1 MSLRAIIAISN
12 NNFRKIRHDKRTLAM
27 IIVMPLM
34 FMFLFGFTF
43 SGEPE
48 NVRTFL
54 VNEDVGVQGTLN
66 TTQGPVPVLVRF
78 SDFIIDNFDTKKL
91 KIVEEDNLDGALAE
105 VEDGLAW
112 AVIHFPANFS
122 QGIVNWASSV
132 GNASAIYP
140 GDISFDLIPV
150 EETNLTLH
158 VDGTNTQVAASVIA
172 EVGGAISET
181 IEQFNP
187 DFSLTSLVRT
197 HFVYGENARFI
208 DFFAPGIIAITVTM
222 ITIILTIVSFVHER
236 TDGTLDRLFV
246 SPLKPSD
253 IVFGYTLTF
262 TIIAIFQS
270 VELLAVAWL
279 VFDITFVGSI
289 LLALGLIVLY
299 AVGILG
305 MGILLSTLAKNEFQA
320 IQFVPLVFVPSLI
333 LAGILWPI
341 ESMPEVV
348 RPASTIIATTYVT
361 EGLRSIMIRG
371 WGPAEIWL
379 EILALVIFAF
389 VTLVGSIILVYKN
402 SNRIGVKKRS

>member
-1 MSLRAIIAISN
+1 
-12 NNFRKIRHDKRTLAM
+12 M
-27 IIVMPLM
+27 IIIMPLM

-43 SGEPE
+43 AGEPE
-48 NVRTFL
+48 NIRTFL
-54 VNEDVGVQGTLN
+54 VNEDAGVQATVN
-66 TTQGPVPVLVRF
+66 TSQGPVPVHIHF
-78 SDFIIDNFDTKKL
+78 SEAIIENFDTEKL
-91 KIVEEDNLDGALAE
+91 TIVEEDNIDEALAE
-105 VEDGLAW
+105 VEDGNAW
-112 AVIHFPANFS
+112 AVIHFPGNFS

-132 GNASAIYP
+132 GNASALYP
-140 GDISFDLIPV
+140 GDVEFDVIPV
-150 EETNLTLH
+150 EEANLTLH

-172 EVGGAISET
+172 EVGEAISET

-187 DFSLTSLVRT
+187 DFSVTSLLLT
-197 HFVYGENARFI
+197 HYVYGENARFI

-246 SPLKPSD
+246 SPAKPSD
-253 IVFGYTLTF
+253 IVLGYTVTF

-299 AVGILG
+299 AIGILG
-305 MGILLSTLAKNEFQA
+305 LGILLSTLAKNEFQA

-341 ESMPEVV
+341 ESMPEIV
-348 RPASTIIATTYVT
+348 RPVSSIIATTYVT

-371 WGPAEIWL
+371 WGAAEIWI
-379 EILALVIFAF
+379 EILALVIFAI
-389 VTLVGSIILVYKN
+389 VTLVGSILLVYKN
-402 SNRIGVKKRS
+402 SNRLGVKRKKS

>member
-1 MSLRAIIAISN
+1 MSMRSIVAIAN
-12 NNFRKIRHDKRTLAM
+12 NNFRKIRHDRRTVGM
-27 IIVMPLM
+27 IVVMPLM

-43 SGEPE
+43 AGEPE

-54 VNEDVGVQGTLN
+54 VSEDTGVLASVN
-66 TTQGPVPVLVRF
+66 TPQGPVQVQIYF
-78 SDFIIDNFDTKKL
+78 SEAIIDNFDTNKL
-91 KIVEEDNLDGALAE
+91 TIVEDDFDDALNE
-105 VEDGLAW
+105 VEEGRAW

-132 GNASAIYP
+132 GNASALYP
-140 GDISFDLIPV
+140 GDVDFVVIPV
-150 EETNLTLH
+150 EEANLTLH

-172 EVGGAISET
+172 EVSGAIGET

-187 DFSLTSLVRT
+187 DFSITSLVRT
-197 HFVYGENARFI
+197 RFVYGEDAEFI

-246 SPLKPSD
+246 SPAKPSD

-262 TIIAIFQS
+262 TVIAMFQS
-270 VELLAVAWL
+270 IELLIVAWL

-299 AVGILG
+299 AIGILG
-305 MGILLSTLAKNEFQA
+305 LGILLSTLAKNEFQA

-341 ESMPEVV
+341 ESMPEII
-348 RPASTIIATTYVT
+348 RPASSIIATTYVT

-379 EILALVIFAF
+379 EILALVIFTF
-389 VTLVGSIILVYKN
+389 VTLVGSILLVYKS
-402 SNRIGVKKRS
+402 SNRLGVKRKKS